1 MDSLLSFL
9 EENYIWFFV
18 AGIVL
23 LFALIGYIFDS
34 KRKKKKQD
42 ETLVSNENLES
53 APLNNM
59 AEENQIAQNVEST
72 EVINQEFSNPNV
84 NNFDENISEPVMET
98 SNENTVFEN
107 NVVTD
112 SNNMNYNDISMP
124 DVNLNSTAQNNLS
137 QTGEI
142 IEEFNLG
149 NPVSSEPLVS
159 EEAINEPAISFGQ
172 PAIEQ
177 TSNFEEVNAQP
188 VETLETIEP
197 VKETNEEIIT
207 NTEPE
212 DIIEIN

>member
-72 EVINQEFSNPNV
+72 EVINQEFSNPFYTKCEENV
-84 NNFDENISEPVMET
+84 NVC
-98 SNENTVFEN
+98 
-107 NVVTD
+107 
-112 SNNMNYNDISMP
+112 
-124 DVNLNSTAQNNLS
+124 
-137 QTGEI
+137 
-142 IEEFNLG
+142 
-149 NPVSSEPLVS
+149 
-159 EEAINEPAISFGQ
+159 
-172 PAIEQ
+172 
-177 TSNFEEVNAQP
+177 
-188 VETLETIEP
+188 
-197 VKETNEEIIT
+197 
-207 NTEPE
+207 
-212 DIIEIN
+212 